1 MTRLFSIIVLLALV
15 ALALKPAMFVIDQA
29 EQGIIVQ
36 FGEPVGEVITEPGL
50 HWKKPF
56 IQDVRRFDKRI
67 MPWDGD
73 VSQVPT
79 LGREFILVDATA
91 RWKITDPLKFM
102 QSVRDEAGARTRLDD
117 IIDSAVRDII
127 SGTDL
132 EEIVRSADWAVDAK
146 VLKDE
151 GVTIEVDLDKP
162 KKGREKLEQEILHA
176 AAKQT
181 PELGIELV
189 DVRLKRINYIDS
201 VRAQVENRMVS
212 ERQSIAERF
221 RSEGQGRSQEILGEM
236 ERELRTIRSDAE
248 RQAAEIRGKADA
260 EATRIY
266 GESFGADPEFYAF
279 MTTLE
284 SYQAMGANTT
294 LVLGADSEFFRY
306 LESTRKRNEEDLGY
320 GRRPTIR
327 GARRLGSRRS
337 LCVAGERTD
346 VVRLRGLRRAST
358 ANGGRC
364 DRIERPAESRGGGG
378 GRRGPGC
385 GTRSLRPGGD

>member
-1 MTRLFSIIVLLALV
+1 MSRIIAVVLLALIGLL
-15 ALALKPAMFVIDQA
+15 LAKPAMFVVDQA
-29 EQGIIVQ
+29 EQVIIVQ
-36 FGEPVGEVITEPGL
+36 FGQPVGEVITEPGL

-91 RWKITDPLKFM
+91 RWRIADPLKFM

-117 IIDSAVRDII
+117 IIDSVVRDII

-132 EEIVRSADWAVDAK
+132 EEIVRSADWDVDVKTLAE
-146 VLKDE
+146 E
-151 GVTIEVDLDKP
+151 GVAIGEVDLDKP
-162 KKGREKLEQEILHA
+162 KKGRERLEQEILAA

-236 ERELRTIRSDAE
+236 ERELRTIRSEAE

-260 EATRIY
+260 QATRIY
-266 GESFGADPEFYAF
+266 GESYGADPEFYAF
-279 MTTLE
+279 LSTLE
-284 SYQAMGANTT
+284 SYQSMGANTT
-294 LVLGADSEFFRY
+294 LMLGADSEFFRY
-306 LESTRKRNEEDLGY
+306 LESTRKRNQ
-320 GRRPTIR
+320 P
-327 GARRLGSRRS
+327 
-337 LCVAGERTD
+337 
-346 VVRLRGLRRAST
+346 
-358 ANGGRC
+358 
-364 DRIERPAESRGGGG
+364 
-378 GRRGPGC
+378 
-385 GTRSLRPGGD
+385 

>member
-1 MTRLFSIIVLLALV
+1 MSRIIAIVFLVLIGLLLA
-15 ALALKPAMFVIDQA
+15 KPAMFVVDQA
-29 EQGIIVQ
+29 EQAIIVQ
-36 FGEPVGEVITEPGL
+36 FGQPVGEVITEPGL

-91 RWKITDPLKFM
+91 RWKIADPLKFM
-102 QSVRDEAGARTRLDD
+102 QSVRDESGARTRLDD
-117 IIDSAVRDII
+117 IIDSVVRDII

-132 EEIVRSADWAVDAK
+132 EEIVRSADWDVDVKTLAE
-146 VLKDE
+146 E
-151 GVTIEVDLDKP
+151 GVAVNEVDLDKP
-162 KKGREKLEQEILHA
+162 KKGRERLEQEILAA

-236 ERELRTIRSDAE
+236 QRELRTIRSEAE

-260 EATRIY
+260 EATKIY
-266 GESFGADPEFYAF
+266 GESYGADPEFYAF
-279 MTTLE
+279 LSTLE
-284 SYQAMGANTT
+284 SYRSMGANTT
-294 LVLGADSEFFRY
+294 LMLGADSEFFRY
-306 LESTRKRNEEDLGY
+306 LESTK
-320 GRRPTIR
+320 
-327 GARRLGSRRS
+327 RRS
-337 LCVAGERTD
+337 PQA
-346 VVRLRGLRRAST
+346 
-358 ANGGRC
+358 
-364 DRIERPAESRGGGG
+364 P
-378 GRRGPGC
+378 
-385 GTRSLRPGGD
+385 

>member
-1 MTRLFSIIVLLALV
+1 MSRIIAIVFLVLIGLLLA
-15 ALALKPAMFVIDQA
+15 KPAMFVVDQA
-29 EQGIIVQ
+29 EQAIIVQ
-36 FGEPVGEVITEPGL
+36 FGQPVGEVITEPGL

-91 RWKITDPLKFM
+91 RWKIADPLKFM
-102 QSVRDEAGARTRLDD
+102 QSVRDESGARTRLDD
-117 IIDSAVRDII
+117 IIDSVVRDII

-132 EEIVRSADWAVDAK
+132 EEIVRSADWDVDVKTLAE
-146 VLKDE
+146 E
-151 GVTIEVDLDKP
+151 GVAVNEVDLDKP
-162 KKGREKLEQEILHA
+162 KKGRERLEQEILAA

-236 ERELRTIRSDAE
+236 QRELRTIRSEAE

-260 EATRIY
+260 EATKIY
-266 GESFGADPEFYAF
+266 GESYGADPEFYAF
-279 MTTLE
+279 LSTLE
-284 SYQAMGANTT
+284 SYRSMGANTT
-294 LVLGADSEFFRY
+294 LMLGADSEFFRY
-306 LESTRKRNEEDLGY
+306 LESTRKRSQ
-320 GRRPTIR
+320 P
-327 GARRLGSRRS
+327 
-337 LCVAGERTD
+337 
-346 VVRLRGLRRAST
+346 
-358 ANGGRC
+358 
-364 DRIERPAESRGGGG
+364 
-378 GRRGPGC
+378 
-385 GTRSLRPGGD
+385 

>member
-1 MTRLFSIIVLLALV
+1 MSRIIAVVLLALIGLL
-15 ALALKPAMFVIDQA
+15 LAKPAMFVVDQA
-29 EQGIIVQ
+29 EQVIIVQ
-36 FGEPVGEVITEPGL
+36 FGQPVGEVITEPGL

-91 RWKITDPLKFM
+91 RWRIADPLKFM

-117 IIDSAVRDII
+117 IIDSVVRDII

-132 EEIVRSADWAVDAK
+132 EEIVRSADWEVDVKTLAE
-146 VLKDE
+146 E
-151 GVTIEVDLDKP
+151 GVAIGEVDLDKP
-162 KKGREKLEQEILHA
+162 KKGRERLEQEILAA

-236 ERELRTIRSDAE
+236 ERELRTIRSEAE

-260 EATRIY
+260 EATKIY
-266 GESFGADPEFYAF
+266 GESYGADPEFYAF
-279 MTTLE
+279 LSTLE
-284 SYQAMGANTT
+284 SYQSMGANTT
-294 LVLGADSEFFRY
+294 LMLGADSEFFRY
-306 LESTRKRNEEDLGY
+306 LESTRRRN
-320 GRRPTIR
+320 P
-327 GARRLGSRRS
+327 
-337 LCVAGERTD
+337 
-346 VVRLRGLRRAST
+346 
-358 ANGGRC
+358 
-364 DRIERPAESRGGGG
+364 
-378 GRRGPGC
+378 
-385 GTRSLRPGGD
+385 